1 MLPSQADF
9 LITKF
14 TLTGHGLGPAPAR
27 SRLLAVQDMA
37 TDVLRLLRVAG
48 GKLVGN
54 WPTLLALLLAGFT
67 IKLATLKLALLGGKI
82 GWALGVAIFA
92 FTAAGLCAAVMF
104 MFRSLLP
111 AQRWPKFPMVLAPF
125 LMVYVATDHF
135 DGYLIDPALERQV
148 TMDVSAAAVLI
159 AVLVLRW
166 LMPLWTAVQAQR
178 WAGWVRTGLDICW
191 MSLIAFTIASHPL
204 SLWLADLAEPVS
216 WLFSA
221 VFTVL
226 LVPLAW
232 LAVGAL
238 ALGHRPW
245 DTLDLVRK
253 AGLPLTLV
261 TCLLIVVVQQVPLL
275 LWQIERLAIGSRD
288 PETFWQPISGLIG
301 AANSAV
307 GVLLVVCL
315 AASLLIAS
323 GADETRVA
331 GQRGGT
337 HDPYG
342 DRFGVNG
349 RDEEDSHLV
358 GI

>member
-1 MLPSQADF
+1 MQE
-9 LITKF
+9 
-14 TLTGHGLGPAPAR
+14 
-27 SRLLAVQDMA
+27 MA
-37 TDVLRLLRVAG
+37 SDVLRLVRGAG

-54 WPTLLALLLAGFT
+54 WPTLLALVLAGFT
-67 IKLATLKLALLGGKI
+67 VKLATLKLALLAGAV

-92 FTAAGLCAAVMF
+92 FTAAGLAAAVMF

-111 AQRWPKFPMVLAPF
+111 GQPWPKFPMVLAPF

-148 TMDVSAAAVLI
+148 TMDVSAAVVLI
-159 AVLVLRW
+159 VAVMLRW
-166 LMPLWTAVQAQR
+166 LMPLWTAVQDRR

-191 MSLIAFTIASHPL
+191 MSMVAFTIASHPL
-204 SLWLADLAEPVS
+204 SRWLAELTHPVS

-232 LAVGAL
+232 LAVGVL
-238 ALGHRPW
+238 ALGFRP
-245 DTLDLVRK
+245 LDAPELVRR
-253 AGLPLTLV
+253 AGVPLTLI

-275 LWQIERLAIGSRD
+275 LWQIERLAIGTRD
-288 PETFWQPISGLIG
+288 PEAFWQPITGLIG
-301 AANSAV
+301 AANSAI

-323 GADETRVA
+323 GADEAGVA
-331 GQRGGT
+331 GQRGGA
-337 HDPYG
+337 HDPYR
-342 DRFGVNG
+342 DRFGVGG
-349 RDEEDSHLV
+349 RDEEDGHLV